1 MTNQPNQPHTSDSTP
16 SSEEL
21 RDRIEHTRD
30 ELGQTVEALA
40 AKADVKARAKE
51 KAADAK
57 AQVMD
62 VAADAKAQA
71 MDVAA
76 DVKAQAQDLTAQAME
91 KASVMTEQT
100 ANFVKDKTPDPVLDE
115 ADRVAT
121 RAWANRTPL
130 IAIGAALIVIL
141 LVRRGRGRK

>member
-1 MTNQPNQPHTSDSTP
+1 MTNLPNQPHTSDPTP

-40 AKADVKARAKE
+40 AKADVKAQAKE
-51 KAADAK
+51 KAAE
-57 AQVMD
+57 
-62 VAADAKAQA
+62 AKAQA
-71 MDVAA
+71 MDVVA
-76 DVKAQAQDLTAQAME
+76 DVRAQAQERTARAME
-91 KASVMTEQT
+91 KASVMTEQ
-100 ANFVKDKTPDPVLDE
+100 AASFVKDKTPDPVLDE

-121 RAWANRTPL
+121 RARSHRTPL
-130 IAIGAALIVIL
+130 IAIGTALIVIL

>member
-1 MTNQPNQPHTSDSTP
+1 MTNQPNLPNQPHKSGSTS

-40 AKADVKARAKE
+40 AKADVRAQAKE
-51 KAADAK
+51 KAADIK
-57 AQVMD
+57 AQATDM
-62 VAADAKAQA
+62 AADA
-71 MDVAA
+71 
-76 DVKAQAQDLTAQAME
+76 KAQAQDLTAHARE
-91 KASVMTEQT
+91 RASAMTEQ
-100 ANFVKDKTPDPVLDE
+100 AVNFVKDKTPDPVLDE
-115 ADRVAT
+115 ADRVAN

-130 IAIGAALIVIL
+130 IAIGTALIVIL

>member
-1 MTNQPNQPHTSDSTP
+1 MTNLPNQPHNSGSTT

-40 AKADVKARAKE
+40 AKADVKAQAKE
-51 KAADAK
+51 KAAD
-57 AQVMD
+57 V
-62 VAADAKAQA
+62 KAQA

-76 DVKAQAQDLTAQAME
+76 DVKAQAQDRTAQAME
-91 KASVMTEQT
+91 KASVMTEQ
-100 ANFVKDKTPDPVLDE
+100 AVHFVKDRTPDPVLDE

-121 RAWANRTPL
+121 KAWANRTPL
-130 IAIGAALIVIL
+130 IAIGTALIVIL

>member
-1 MTNQPNQPHTSDSTP
+1 MTNQPNQSHESDSTP

-21 RDRIEHTRD
+21 RDRIGHTRD

-40 AKADVKARAKE
+40 AKTDVKAQAKE
-51 KAADAK
+51 KAAD
-57 AQVMD
+57 V
-62 VAADAKAQA
+62 KAQA
-71 MDVAA
+71 IDVAA

-91 KASVMTEQT
+91 KASVMTEQA

-130 IAIGAALIVIL
+130 IAIGTALIVIL
-141 LVRRGRGRK
+141 VVRRGRGRK